1 MSSIVIAKKYAV
13 FCRFPEGKLD
23 FAKQNRPIL
32 DAFLLSL
39 KLFKKK
45 FRGMDGKWWSGI
57 YRGGKVTRRQILY
70 R

>member
-13 FCRFPEGKLD
+13 FCRFPEGKSD

-39 KLFKKK
+39 KLFKKS
-45 FRGMDGKWWSGI
+45 FAAWVGSGGEVYI
-57 YRGGKVTRRQILY
+57 GAEGV
-70 R
+70 